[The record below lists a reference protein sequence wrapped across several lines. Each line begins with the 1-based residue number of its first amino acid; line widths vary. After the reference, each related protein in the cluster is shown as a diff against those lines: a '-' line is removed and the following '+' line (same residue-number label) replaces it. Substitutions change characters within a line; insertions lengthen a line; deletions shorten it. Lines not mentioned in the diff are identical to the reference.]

1 MKIMK
6 RILKW
11 IVDMGIKFVTKLV
24 RTASE
29 MSGTPKSKLPTEKD
43 VVWGLGSTV
52 AKAVAKSKCRS
63 WWAKVIEP
71 VRNFVDKCRG
81 ITPLLDK
88 DRVSYANDPG
98 LVIDV

>member
-1 MKIMK
+1 MNIMK

-11 IVDMGIKFVTKLV
+11 IVDMSIKLVTKLV

-43 VVWGLGSTV
+43 IVWGLCSTA

-71 VRNFVDKCRG
+71 VRNFIDKCHG
-81 ITPLLDK
+81 ITPLLNK

>member
-1 MKIMK
+1 MSIMK

-11 IVDMGIKFVTKLV
+11 IVDIGIKFVTKLV

-29 MSGTPKSKLPTEKD
+29 MSGTPKSK
-43 VVWGLGSTV
+43 
-52 AKAVAKSKCRS
+52 
-63 WWAKVIEP
+63 VIEP
-71 VRNFVDKCRG
+71 VRNFVDRCRG

-88 DRVSYANDPG
+88 DRVSYAKDPG